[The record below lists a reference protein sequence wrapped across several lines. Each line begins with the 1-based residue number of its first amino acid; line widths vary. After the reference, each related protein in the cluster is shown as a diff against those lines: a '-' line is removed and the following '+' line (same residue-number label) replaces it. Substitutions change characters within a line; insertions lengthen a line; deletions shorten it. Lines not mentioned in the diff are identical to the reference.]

1 MDIQSIISLINAVS
15 AADIM
20 NFQIEEGNFKLSM
33 DKLTQRVDSASVS
46 VQGMSAINSVPVM
59 NSASSVASI
68 PQNITSAI
76 SANVPTQT
84 PVMLPGSNIPQ
95 TLEISQNAL
104 EIPVQTVQDDANY
117 EVVKSP
123 IVGTFYSASGP
134 DSEDFVKLGDNV
146 KKGQVLCII
155 EAMKLMN
162 DIESDFDGEVAEI
175 LVKNEQMVEY
185 GQPLFKIKV
194 TK

>member
-33 DKLTQRVDSASVS
+33 DKLTQRVDGTATSVS
-46 VQGMSAINSVPVM
+46 VQSMPTINSVSPVTPM
-59 NSASSVASI
+59 PQTITPAISTSVPMQNSA
-68 PQNITSAI
+68 
-76 SANVPTQT
+76 
-84 PVMLPGSNIPQ
+84 MLTASNIPQ
-95 TLEISQNAL
+95 TLEVPKNAVEISAKV
-104 EIPVQTVQDDANY
+104 VQEDANY
-117 EVVKSP
+117 EFIKSP

-134 DSEDFVKLGDNV
+134 DSEDFVKIGDKV

-162 DIESDFDGEVAEI
+162 DIESDFDGEVVEI

-185 GQPLFKIKV
+185 GQPLFKMKV
-194 TK
+194 

>member
-194 TK
+194 KK